1 MVATRNLKIVEY
13 FRCSKT
19 VLPPLNCILFNLQP
33 LMTRCFMH
41 SWWFIRYASKRMQK
55 FDKFFRHFLIT
66 NRATL
71 LWFASGFVREAPG
84 HGLRRFLPNVPQFGE
99 HAAFSRQKA
108 PQSLDCGAAIQ
119 SASLLVGEKRRTC
132 RHVFKCRC
140 SAFVAFFLTRTVCT
154 LKADSHY
161 KLNVT

>member
-1 MVATRNLKIVEY
+1 
-13 FRCSKT
+13 
-19 VLPPLNCILFNLQP
+19 
-33 LMTRCFMH
+33 
-41 SWWFIRYASKRMQK
+41 MQK
-55 FDKFFRHFLIT
+55 FDTFFRHFLIT

-119 SASLLVGEKRRTC
+119 VRHFWWEKSGAHAAMFSSAAAARLL
-132 RHVFKCRC
+132 HSF
-140 SAFVAFFLTRTVCT
+140 
-154 LKADSHY
+154 
-161 KLNVT
+161 